1 MKPISLIFLSYI
13 FLSFLFAPLIKG
25 ADQPNVL
32 LIMVDDLRPALGCYG
47 DRLAIT
53 PSIDRFAKSARVFR
67 RAYCHQAVCGPSRA
81 SILTGRLPDNTR
93 VWHNRNH
100 FRTTHPDLIT
110 LPQLFKN
117 NGYQSLGLGK
127 VFSGDEREDDP
138 PSWSAPAVLR
148 QQGWK
153 NYLLPENTGSGK
165 QAPFEFADVEDD
177 AYPDGKLAKLA
188 IETLGQFSATKQP
201 FFLAVGFF
209 KPHLPFNAP
218 RKYLD
223 MHPADKFQDFTSLP
237 RTIGAPAAAYPD
249 HLELAGYEGVPNDE
263 QVESQQALE
272 LRRAYYAC
280 VTYADAQVGRV
291 LETLKQTGLDQNT
304 IVVVMGDHG
313 FSLGE
318 ANHWCKDTNFELD
331 THVPLIVRVPGMKQ
345 PGVATTALTQ
355 YADVYPT
362 LAELAGLEPPPE
374 LDGSSLVP
382 ILDDPTTPGRE
393 FVLSQFSRPFK
404 PTDPTV
410 MGYSIRTDTN
420 RYTRWI
426 TWPERQLLAEELYD
440 YTTGPS
446 TRREGALLIEEE
458 NLAAHVE
465 QTVTRQTLSQKLDQM
480 LSERI
485 TVKDNVGPAPEK
497 KRKKNKE
504 KAKAAGAEK

>member
-1 MKPISLIFLSYI
+1 MRILLLKALSPIVLLILLAGVSE
-13 FLSFLFAPLIKG
+13 A
-25 ADQPNVL
+25 ANRPNVL
-32 LIMVDDLRPALGCYG
+32 FIMVDDLRPALGCYG
-47 DRLAIT
+47 DPLAIT
-53 PSIDRFAKSARVFR
+53 PNIDRFARSARVFG

-117 NGYQSLGLGK
+117 NGYQSWGLGK

-153 NYLLPENTGSGK
+153 NYLLPENAGSGK

-177 AYPDGKLAKLA
+177 AYPDGKLANLA
-188 IETLGQFSATKQP
+188 AETLGQFSETKQP

-237 RTIGAPAAAYPD
+237 RTVGAPADAYPD
-249 HLELAGYEGVPNDE
+249 HLELAGYQGVPKDE

-291 LETLKQTGLDQNT
+291 LDALKQTGLDRST
-304 IVVVMGDHG
+304 IVVLMGDHG

-331 THVPLIVRVPGMKQ
+331 THVPLIIRVPGMKQ
-345 PGVATTALTQ
+345 PGIKSGALTQ
-355 YADVYPT
+355 YVDVFPT
-362 LAELAGLEPPPE
+362 LAELAGLTPPPE

-382 ILDDPTTPGRE
+382 IMDDPQMPGRE
-393 FVLSQFSRPFK
+393 FVMSQFSRPFK
-404 PTDPTV
+404 RSDPKV
-410 MGYSIRTDTN
+410 MGYSIRTATD

-426 TWPERQLLAEELYD
+426 DWQTREVIAEELYD
-440 YTTGPS
+440 YSAQESVASRAGVLIEQVNVVEVPACATKHS
-446 TRREGALLIEEE
+446 ELSALL
-458 NLAAHVE
+458 N
-465 QTVTRQTLSQKLDQM
+465 TTLGQQ
-480 LSERI
+480 
-485 TVKDNVGPAPEK
+485 
-497 KRKKNKE
+497 RKSK
-504 KAKAAGAEK
+504 

>member
-1 MKPISLIFLSYI
+1 MKIESLIFLSYMS
-13 FLSFLFAPLIKG
+13 LSFFLAPIVKG
-25 ADQPNVL
+25 ADRPNVL

-53 PSIDRFAKSARVFR
+53 PSIDRFAKSARVFG

-117 NGYQSLGLGK
+117 SGYRSLGWGK

-153 NYLLPENTGSGK
+153 NYLLPENAGSGK

-188 IETLGQFSATKQP
+188 IETLGQFSETKQP

-223 MHPADKFQDFTSLP
+223 MHPADKFRNFTSLP
-237 RTIGAPAAAYPD
+237 RTVGAPAAAYPD
-249 HLELAGYEGVPNDE
+249 HLELAGYQGVPKDE

-291 LETLKQTGLDQNT
+291 LDALTQTGLDKNT

-331 THVPLIVRVPGMKQ
+331 THVPLIVRVPGMQQ
-345 PGVATTALTQ
+345 PGIATTALTQ
-355 YADVYPT
+355 YVDVYPT
-362 LAELAGLEPPPE
+362 LAELAGLEPPLE

-382 ILDDPTTPGRE
+382 ILDDPKLPGRK

-404 PTDPTV
+404 PADPEV
-410 MGYSIRTDTN
+410 MGYSIRTETN

-426 TWPERQLLAEELYD
+426 NWQTREVIAEELYD
-440 YTTGPS
+440 YEATGERCS
-446 TRREGALLIEEE
+446 SCWRIDRTSQRCRGSFLC
-458 NLAAHVE
+458 H
-465 QTVTRQTLSQKLDQM
+465 QTQ
-480 LSERI
+480 
-485 TVKDNVGPAPEK
+485 
-497 KRKKNKE
+497 
-504 KAKAAGAEK
+504 